1 MALTKVSY
9 SMINGAPINILD
21 LGAVMNDAG
30 AKTANT
36 AALNAAINAGGT
48 ILIPNGTLYI
58 NPITLDGT
66 KGFVLVGQGR
76 DATIIT
82 GNGNLFTVTGT
93 LSVFISMSS
102 FSIRNQTTNGALF
115 YMNAGSPT
123 SGIAFNDI
131 TFGTCVNHFKADCLM
146 VSQSFENS
154 RFENHTGYSRTY
166 NAGAYACQ
174 EDNCYTWNGFAGV
187 FSTGYSFGNTIN
199 NSVFEQLQ
207 DRAFYINTG
216 TSVSDVL
223 TWTLNSCYYELCALA
238 DPTTIP
244 YVQLNNSSGQ
254 RLWGVTFNSCSFNH
268 NSGFGLL
275 DYFVKI
281 INPGG
286 GTIQNFSFNNGECF
300 GNFTHFANDTTA
312 VVFNQFSFNSS
323 SPEPDNLW
331 GIALRY
337 KDAFNLINYSVDLT
351 GASTIIY
358 TLAVGACITLDI
370 RGTASGASTFAKYFV
385 SYAVAGT
392 AGIATAIVTN
402 AGGPTITVTVSTAGV
417 VTVGLSGV
425 TPTGKCWLNGQP

>member
-1 MALTKVSY
+1 MSLTKVSY
-9 SMINGAPINILD
+9 SMINGASINILD
-21 LGAVMNDAG
+21 LGAVMNDAT

-48 ILIPNGTLYI
+48 ILIPKGILYI

-66 KGFVLVGQGR
+66 KGFVLIGQGR

-82 GNGNLFTVTGT
+82 GDGNLFTVTAT
-93 LSVFISMSS
+93 LGVFISMSS
-102 FSIRNQTTNGALF
+102 FTIRNQTSNDFLF
-115 YMNAGSPT
+115 YMSPGDPT

-131 TFGTCVNHFKADCLM
+131 TFGACSSHFKADRLM

-154 RFENHTGYSRTY
+154 RFENHTGYSRVY

-187 FSTGYSFGNTIN
+187 FSTGVSFGCSIN
-199 NSVFEQLQ
+199 NSVFEILQ

-216 TSVSDVL
+216 ISPNSIQ
-223 TWTLNSCYYELCALA
+223 TWTLNSVYFELCALA

-244 YVQLNNSSGQ
+244 YVSLNNAVSQ
-254 RLWGVTFNSCSFNH
+254 RLWGITFNSCSFNH
-268 NSGFGLL
+268 NDGFGLL
-275 DYFVKI
+275 DYFVV
-281 INPGG
+281 INNAG
-286 GTIQNFSFNNGECF
+286 GTIQNMSFNNGECF

-312 VVFNQFSFNSS
+312 VVFNQFSFNSAA
-323 SPEPDNLW
+323 PEPNNLW
-331 GIALRY
+331 GIALRF
-337 KDAFNLINYSVDLT
+337 KDSQNLINYSVDLT

-358 TLAVGACITLDI
+358 TLAVGACITLDV
-370 RGTASGASTFAKYFV
+370 RGTASGTSTFAKYFV
-385 SYAVAGT
+385 SYDVAGT

-417 VTVGLSGV
+417 VTVGLSGA

>member
-1 MALTKVSY
+1 MSLTRATY

-21 LGAVMNDAG
+21 YGAVMNSSSSA
-30 AKTANT
+30 ATNT
-36 AALNAAINAGGT
+36 SALNAAISAGGT

-66 KGFVLVGQGR
+66 KGFILIGQGR
-76 DATIIT
+76 DATTIT
-82 GNGNLFTVTGT
+82 GDGNLFTVTGT

-102 FSIRNQTTNGALF
+102 FSIKNQNTNGALF
-115 YMNAGSPT
+115 YMNAGNPT
-123 SGIAFNDI
+123 SGILFNDI
-131 TFGTCVNHFKADCLM
+131 LFGACVNHFKADCLM
-146 VSQSFENS
+146 VNQSFENS

-166 NAGAYACQ
+166 NLGAYACQ
-174 EDNCYTWNGFAGV
+174 EDNCYTWNGYAGV
-187 FSTGYSFGNTIN
+187 FSTGASFGNSLN

-216 TSVSDVL
+216 TSANSVL
-223 TWTLNSCYYELCALA
+223 TWTLNSCYFELCALA

-244 YVQLNNSSGQ
+244 YIQLNNATGE
-254 RLWGVTFNSCSFNH
+254 RLWGATFNSCSFNH
-268 NSGFGLL
+268 NAGYGLL
-275 DYFVKI
+275 NYFVNV
-281 INPGG
+281 INSG
-286 GTIQNFSFNNGECF
+286 GTVQNISFNNGECF

-323 SPEPDNLW
+323 TPESTNLW

-337 KDAFNLINYSVDLT
+337 KDSQNLINYSVDLV

-358 TLAVGACITLDI
+358 TLAAGACITLDV

-402 AGGPTITVTVSTAGV
+402 SGGPTITVTVSTAGV
-417 VTVGLSGV
+417 ITVGLSGA
-425 TPTGKCWLNGQP
+425 TPTGTCWLNGQP

>member
-1 MALTKVSY
+1 MSLTKVSY
-9 SMINGAPINILD
+9 SMLNGAPTNILD
-21 LGAVMNDAG
+21 LGAVMNDAT

-48 ILIPNGTLYI
+48 ILIPTGTLYI
-58 NPITLDGT
+58 NPITLVGT
-66 KGFVLVGQGR
+66 KGFVLIGQGR

-82 GNGNLFTVTGT
+82 GAGNLFTLTSV

-102 FSIRNQTTNGALF
+102 FSIRNETTNGALF
-115 YMNAGSPT
+115 YMNAGSST
-123 SGIAFNDI
+123 NGIAFNDI
-131 TFGTCVNHFKADCLM
+131 TFGTCVNHFKSDCLM

-244 YVQLNNSSGQ
+244 YIQLNNSSGH

-268 NSGFGLL
+268 NAGFGLL

-281 INPGG
+281 VNPSG

-300 GNFTHFANDTTA
+300 GNFTHFANDTTS

-323 SPEPDNLW
+323 SPEPTNLW
-331 GIALRY
+331 GIALRF
-337 KDAFNLINYSVDLT
+337 KDSQNLINYSVDLT
-351 GASTIIY
+351 GSSTAVY
-358 TLAVGACITLDI
+358 TLAAGACITLNVQ
-370 RGTASGASTFAKYFV
+370 GTASEASTFAQYFV
-385 SYAVAGT
+385 SYDVAGT

-417 VTVGLSGV
+417 LTVGLSGS
-425 TPTGKCWLNGQP
+425 TPTGRCWLNGQP

>member
-1 MALTKVSY
+1 
-9 SMINGAPINILD
+9 MINGAPINLLD
-21 LGAVMNDAG
+21 LGAVMNDAT

-36 AALNAAINAGGT
+36 TALNAAINAGGT
-48 ILIPNGTLYI
+48 IIVPNGTLYI

-66 KGFVLVGQGR
+66 KGFVLIGQGR
-76 DATIIT
+76 DATTIT
-82 GNGNLFTVTGT
+82 GDGNLFTVTGV

-102 FSIRNQTTNGALF
+102 FTIKNQTSNDVLF

-123 SGIAFNDI
+123 NGIAYNDI
-131 TFGTCVNHFKADCLM
+131 TFGTCSSHFKADCLM

-154 RFENHTGYSRTY
+154 RFENHTGYSRSY
-166 NAGAYACQ
+166 NLGAYATQ
-174 EDNCYTWNGFAGV
+174 EDNCYTWNGFAGI
-187 FSTGYSFGNTIN
+187 FSTGYSFGNTAN

-216 TSVSDVL
+216 TSVSDIQ
-223 TWTLNSCYYELCALA
+223 TWTFNSVYFELCALA

-244 YVQLNNSSGQ
+244 YIQLNNSSGQ

-268 NSGFGLL
+268 NTGFGLL
-275 DYFVKI
+275 DYFVRI
-281 INPGG
+281 INPSG

-323 SPEPDNLW
+323 SPEPTNLC

-337 KDAFNLINYSVDLT
+337 KDSQNLINYSVDLA

-358 TLAVGACITLDI
+358 TLAVGACITLDVQ
-370 RGTASGASTFAKYFV
+370 GTASGVSTFAKYFV
-385 SYAVAGT
+385 SYDVVGT

-402 AGGPTITVTVSTAGV
+402 VGGPTITVTVSIAGV
-417 VTVGLSGV
+417 VTVGLTGA
-425 TPTGKCWLNGQP
+425 TPTGRCWLNGQP